1 MTGRMM
7 GKLTGEVAFITG
19 AARGQGR
26 AHAVKLASEGADIIA
41 VDRCADVDT
50 AGYNMAT
57 EADLAET
64 VELVRATGREISASV
79 ADVRDLDSLQAS
91 VDAGVARFG
100 RLDIAIA
107 NAGIAASPT
116 LSWDL
121 TPDAFRE
128 MLDINVTGVWQT
140 TKVAIPHIMAGNR
153 GGSVILV
160 SSMAG
165 LRGIPGIV
173 HYSSAKHAVAGM
185 AKSIANELGWAN
197 IRVNSIHPGNVRT
210 TMIDNEPMVRGFRPD
225 LADPVLDDT
234 AEVMGK
240 LNLLPVPWVEAE
252 VIADAVLY
260 LVADTGRGITGAAIP
275 VDLGA
280 SAKFGG

>member
-1 MTGRMM
+1 M
-7 GKLTGEVAFITG
+7 GKLTGQVAFITG

-41 VDRCADVDT
+41 VDRCADVAT
-50 AGYNMAT
+50 AGYDMAT
-57 EADLAET
+57 EADLAQT
-64 VELVRATGREISASV
+64 VALVEATGREISASV
-79 ADVRDLDSLQAS
+79 ADVRDLTALKAS
-91 VDAGVARFG
+91 VDAGVERFG
-100 RLDIAIA
+100 RLDIAVA
-107 NAGIAASPT
+107 NAGIAAAPT

-121 TPDAFRE
+121 SPEAFRE
-128 MLDINVTGVWQT
+128 MMDINVTGVWQT

-225 LADPVLDDT
+225 LENPVLEDT
-234 AEVMGK
+234 ADVMGK
-240 LNLLPVPWVEAE
+240 LNLLPTPWVEAE

-260 LVADTGRGITGAAIP
+260 LVADTGRGITGAALPI
-275 VDLGA
+275 DLGA